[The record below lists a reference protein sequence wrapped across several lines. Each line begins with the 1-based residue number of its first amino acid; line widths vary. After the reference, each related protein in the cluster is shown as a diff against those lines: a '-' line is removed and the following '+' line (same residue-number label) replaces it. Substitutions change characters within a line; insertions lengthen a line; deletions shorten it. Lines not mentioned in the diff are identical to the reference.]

1 MTIFYVNTGTSPN
14 AGNGDSLRVA
24 FTKINA
30 NFATLDSQISNI
42 EVGSTSTLVAG
53 TYTFALSTSGSVTL
67 NGSPFVGGVSIHEG
81 DTPPVSTTSLWYDTI
96 SGRLYIYVDNEW
108 VDASPGT
115 DGIVGPT
122 GAVGPTG
129 PAGEAVGVSV
139 YEGDTAPVD
148 TNSLWYDTVSG
159 RLYIYV
165 DSSWVDASPGT
176 DGITGPTGPQGPT
189 SELRT
194 DQDLYTTSTVT
205 FNEVILQN
213 SDYDHYLTFS
223 DISADPPFNVFT
235 MRYRHEDDK
244 FLATV
249 LGTGT
254 DFLLRNGDGTS
265 SVQLNGRDDSGTDR
279 PVIIHGHT
287 QQDFGAYIKVGTL
300 TTVTTDAGDYFS
312 NIEIIGN
319 TSLDGDLIIA
329 NAGHGVVFP
338 DGTTQTTAAT
348 TGATG
353 PTGNQGPVGPTG
365 AASNVAGPTGDQ
377 GPIGPTGADG
387 TNGGVGPTGPQGAA
401 GANGPTGDTGPQGS
415 QGAVGPT
422 GANGA
427 NGSTGPQG
435 PQGEVGPTGANGS
448 NGVAGATGPT
458 GAASNEVGPTG
469 PTGASGTNGSVGPTG
484 PMGLFTA
491 TGSIIGTLTNV
502 TLVAGSYSYIF
513 DNTGTT
519 TLAGNIV
526 SPGNVSVNTLI
537 STNASLNEGGEIQLA
552 KAPNSTLTGTNV
564 TIDHYVDRIRFFES
578 GGVFRGAYIDL
589 SQAST
594 GVGTLLN
601 NRASG
606 LVNAGID
613 VVLGNLKARIPTSGN
628 RSLQVSTVSGTYS
641 VYGSSVYN
649 AGGVVGG
656 TNIINSSPL
665 SVTTTPA
672 YLSSGNNFGTGGD
685 SGSWTIM
692 DTSAGLAW
700 RISFVIG
707 ASYNNNMISI
717 ERLV

>member
-14 AGNGDSLRVA
+14 AGNGDSLRTA

-81 DTPPVSTTSLWYDTI
+81 DSPPVNTTSLWYDTI

-176 DGITGPTGPQGPT
+176 DGITGPTG
-189 SELRT
+189 
-194 DQDLYTTSTVT
+194 
-205 FNEVILQN
+205 
-213 SDYDHYLTFS
+213 
-223 DISADPPFNVFT
+223 A
-235 MRYRHEDDK
+235 
-244 FLATV
+244 
-249 LGTGT
+249 
-254 DFLLRNGDGTS
+254 NG
-265 SVQLNGRDDSGTDR
+265 
-279 PVIIHGHT
+279 
-287 QQDFGAYIKVGTL
+287 
-300 TTVTTDAGDYFS
+300 
-312 NIEIIGN
+312 NI
-319 TSLDGDLIIA
+319 
-329 NAGHGVVFP
+329 
-338 DGTTQTTAAT
+338 
-348 TGATG
+348 GATG
-353 PTGNQGPVGPTG
+353 PVGPTGADGSNGAAGATGPTG

-387 TNGGVGPTGPQGAA
+387 SNGG
-401 GANGPTGDTGPQGS
+401 
-415 QGAVGPT
+415 VGPT

-469 PTGASGTNGSVGPTG
+469 PTGANGANGSTGPTG

-502 TLVAGSYSYIF
+502 TLVAGSYSYVF

-564 TIDHYVDRIRFFES
+564 VIDQYVDRIRFFEA
-578 GGVFRGAYIDL
+578 GGTTRGAYIDL
-589 SQAST
+589 TQAAA

-606 LVNAGID
+606 IVNAGVD
-613 VVLGNLKARIPTSGN
+613 VTLGNLKARIPTSGN
-628 RSLQVSTVSGTYS
+628 RSLQLSTVSGTYS
-641 VYGSSVYN
+641 ISGSNVYQ
-649 AGGVVGG
+649 AGGVAGVTINGG
-656 TNIINSSPL
+656 APL
-665 SVTTTPA
+665 SITTTPT
-672 YLSSGNNFGTGGD
+672 YLSAGENYTAAGYMSIWN
-685 SGSWTIM
+685 IM
-692 DTSAGLAW
+692 DPSAGLAW
-700 RISFVIG
+700 RITMIIGVSFD
-707 ASYNNNMISI
+707 NNMICI